1 MELTTNVKTGDLK
14 INAPEAGQV
23 ERVITKEEQ
32 VIGKEVVA
40 PNPEPPK
47 EDLVSRVSKVKVEE
61 PKKEEPS
68 NPFSLTR
75 EDWDKVQSDPS
86 LKKYYQSML
95 TDYQK
100 KTTELS
106 EQRKEVERTKQ
117 SANWTPERIQQ
128 LLNDPTFV
136 QAAQQVAS
144 TQNPPD
150 SGLSDQEYSALTDK
164 EKAQLT
170 SMQQEVQTLK
180 MQNWQMQ
187 QRQQD
192 EILRNKYANY
202 APDIVDTT
210 ISKLV
215 RNQLNASREDIWKV
229 LDYDEAVKRAY
240 QLGKQD
246 KLSENTEKQQALSV
260 EGFNATPQSE
270 APKIEQGESNSNF
283 FKRIALK
290 RLAESKGQNR

>member
-1 MELTTNVKTGDLK
+1 MAEEIKVETPVVKE
-14 INAPEAGQV
+14 P
-23 ERVITKEEQ
+23 
-32 VIGKEVVA
+32 VVT
-40 PNPEPPK
+40 PEPAVEPVK
-47 EDLVSRVSKVKVEE
+47 EDLVYQVSKVKLET
-61 PKKEEPS
+61 PKPKEEPS

-100 KTTELS
+100 KTSEIS
-106 EQRKEVERTKQ
+106 EQRRQIEAQKQ

-144 TQNPPD
+144 VQNPPN

-164 EKAQLT
+164 EKAQMV
-170 SMQQEVQTLK
+170 SMQQEVSLLK
-180 MQNWQMQ
+180 QQNYQMQ

-192 EILRNKYANY
+192 DMLKTKYANY

-210 ISKLV
+210 ISGLINGKI
-215 RNQLNASREDIWKV
+215 QATREYIWKAT
-229 LDYDEAVKRAY
+229 DYDNAVQRAY
-240 QLGKQD
+240 QHGKQD
-246 KLSENTEKQQALSV
+246 RAIENKEKSQSMSI
-260 EGFNATPQSE
+260 EGYDATSTGE
-270 APKIEQGESNSNF
+270 IPKPTQNESSTSYF
-283 FKRIALK
+283 K
-290 RLAESKGQNR
+290 RLALSRLAEFKGRNTR